1 MVGSVSV
8 RCHFPTRIFFRSGN
22 AGRYCVTKG
31 SIFLRAA
38 LFFCSSLVFLSEKF
52 TSDKCFL
59 ITPVGY
65 PLHLRRDSKFWMFCS
80 KMSFEE
86 LVLGPLKPPL

>member
-1 MVGSVSV
+1 M
-8 RCHFPTRIFFRSGN
+8 
-22 AGRYCVTKG
+22 TKG
-31 SIFLRAA
+31 STFLRAA

-52 TSDKCFL
+52 TSDRFFF

-80 KMSFEE
+80 KVSFEE
-86 LVLGPLKPPL
+86 FVPRSLKASPLINPFVTPGG